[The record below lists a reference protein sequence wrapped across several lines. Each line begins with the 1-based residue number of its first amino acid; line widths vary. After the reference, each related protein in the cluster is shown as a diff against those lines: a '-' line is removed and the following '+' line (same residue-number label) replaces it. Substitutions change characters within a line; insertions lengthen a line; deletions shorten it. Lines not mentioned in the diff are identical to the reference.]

1 MTGNMTVPKTSI
13 AWVRAAAAL
22 AAAPLLFL
30 AGQALAQA
38 STAPIDTPSQARS
51 VLGPEALVRQDQRGQ
66 RPPPLGSE
74 LFLSAPPQ
82 GDNAIV
88 DAGYILKPGDRV
100 RVTLYGLVDN
110 DQELTIDSQG
120 NVLVPGVGPVR
131 LAGVTAGQAPS
142 VIEQASRRVYSQGVQ
157 VYAAPVAAASI
168 QVLVTGP
175 VERPGAYAG
184 ASDDAIVTYLQRAG
198 GIDPDRGSYRRVRV
212 VRQGQ
217 TLAEADIY
225 DFLREGLSPQF
236 SFRNGDAIVVGDQG
250 SIVSVSGEARAP
262 YTFEL
267 DQPTGV
273 GGEIMSVARPRPD
286 VSHVA
291 IVGVRQGQPYS
302 AYVPLAEFVN
312 FPLYDGDRLQFE
324 RDVRAA
330 EILVRIEG
338 TAGGPSVFSVPRG
351 STVASVLA
359 QAPISADADMA
370 NIHLRRESVRQT
382 QKQLLDDGL
391 TRLERAMFT
400 APSRG
405 PSEAAARAQ
414 SLSFVSEW
422 IERARR
428 VEPLGV
434 LALGDQDLNAVR
446 LETGDVIVVPGSSQV
461 VTIAGEV
468 NAPQTTI
475 FTGRSAVGDYV
486 RLAGGYTPRA
496 DRRNVMVFRPDG
508 RVRADRR
515 VQPGDRIL
523 VVGKPDSTLLPFI
536 RDLTQ
541 TLFQTAGIFLAID
554 RAGN

>member
-1 MTGNMTVPKTSI
+1 MTVLSK
-13 AWVRAAAAL
+13 ARAAVLAL
-22 AAAPLLFL
+22 VIGPVLL
-30 AGQALAQA
+30 AGAPAWAQA
-38 STAPIDTPSQARS
+38 QGTTAPVQTPASERS
-51 VLGPEALVRQDQRGQ
+51 VLGPEALVRAEARGV

-74 LFLSAPPQ
+74 LFLSTPPS

-88 DAGYILKPGDRV
+88 DSGYVLKPGDQV

-110 DQELTIDSQG
+110 DQQLTIDSQG

-131 LAGVTAGQAPS
+131 LAGVSAGEAPA
-142 VIEQASRRVYSQGVQ
+142 VIERASRAIYSDGVQ
-157 VYAAPVAAASI
+157 VYAAPVAAANI

-184 ASDDAIVTYLQRAG
+184 GSDDAIVTYLQRAG
-198 GIDPDRGSYRRVRV
+198 GIDDERGSYRRVRV

-217 TLAEADIY
+217 TIAEADIY
-225 DFLREGLSPQF
+225 DFLQRGLTPQVN
-236 SFRNGDAIVVGDQG
+236 FRNGDAVVVGDQG
-250 SIVSVSGEARAP
+250 SIVSVTGDVRAP

-267 DQPTGV
+267 AQPTGV
-273 GGEIMSVARPRPD
+273 GGEIMAFARPRPE

-291 IVGVRQGQPYS
+291 VVGVRQGQPYS
-302 AYVPLAEFVN
+302 AYLPMAEFAS
-312 FPLYDGDRLQFE
+312 FPLYDGDRVQFE
-324 RDVRAA
+324 SDVRSA

-359 QAPISADADMA
+359 QAPISPEADMA
-370 NIHLRRESVRQT
+370 NIYIRRESVRQT

-391 TRLERAMFT
+391 VRLERAMFT

-414 SLSFVSEW
+414 SLSFVTDW
-422 IERARR
+422 IERARQ
-428 VEPLGV
+428 VEPLGI

-446 LETGDVIVVPGSSQV
+446 LETGDVIVVPGYSQV

-475 FTGRSAVGDYV
+475 FTGRSGVGDYV

-496 DRRNVMVFRPDG
+496 DRGNVLVFRPDG
-508 RVRADRR
+508 RIRPDRR

>member
-1 MTGNMTVPKTSI
+1 MTWGMTVLSKARNAI
-13 AWVRAAAAL
+13 AAL
-22 AAAPLLFL
+22 VVAPVLLLGSAA
-30 AGQALAQA
+30 GAQ
-38 STAPIDTPSQARS
+38 SQGTTAPVQTPQTERS
-51 VLGPEALVRQDQRGQ
+51 VLGPEALVRDDARGF

-74 LFLSAPPQ
+74 LFLSTPAD
-82 GDNAIV
+82 GDNTIV
-88 DAGYILKPGDRV
+88 DSGYVLKPGDRV
-100 RVTLYGLVDN
+100 RVTLYGLVDS
-110 DQELTIDSQG
+110 DQELAIDSQG

-131 LAGVTAGQAPS
+131 LAGVTAGNAPG
-142 VIEQASRRVYSQGVQ
+142 VIERASRQIYSSGVQ

-184 ASDDAIVTYLQRAG
+184 GSDDAIVSYLQRAG
-198 GIDPDRGSYRRVRV
+198 GIDPERGSYRRIRV

-217 TLAEADIY
+217 TIAEADIY
-225 DFLREGLSPQF
+225 DFLQQGLSPQVN
-236 SFRNGDAIVVGDQG
+236 FRNGDAIVVGDQG
-250 SIVSVSGEARAP
+250 SIVSVSGDVRAP

-267 DQPTGV
+267 AQPTGL
-273 GGEIMSVARPRPD
+273 GGEIMAFARPRPD

-291 IVGVRQGQPYS
+291 VVGVRQGMPFS
-302 AYVPLAEFVN
+302 AYVPMAEFVN
-312 FPLYDGDRLQFE
+312 FPLYDGDRVQFE
-324 RDVRAA
+324 SDVRAA
-330 EILVRIEG
+330 EILVRVEG

-359 QAPISADADMA
+359 QAPISPEADMA
-370 NIHLRRESVRQT
+370 NIYIRRESVRQT

-391 TRLERAMFT
+391 ARLERAMFT

-422 IERARR
+422 IERARQ
-428 VEPLGV
+428 VEPLGI

-446 LETGDVIVVPGSSQV
+446 LETGDVIVVPGYSQV

-468 NAPQTTI
+468 HAPQTTI
-475 FTGRSAVGDYV
+475 FTGRSNVSDYV

-496 DRRNVMVFRPDG
+496 DRRNVLVFRPDG
-508 RVRADRR
+508 RIRPDRR